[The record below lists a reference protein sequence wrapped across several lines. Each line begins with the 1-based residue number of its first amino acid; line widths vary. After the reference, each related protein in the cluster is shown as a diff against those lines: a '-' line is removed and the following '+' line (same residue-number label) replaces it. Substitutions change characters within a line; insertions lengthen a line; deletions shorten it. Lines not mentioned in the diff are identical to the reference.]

1 MKQYRDY
8 YFKKAKQENYP
19 ARSVYKLKEIDARFK
34 LLKRGFKVLD
44 LGASPGSWTL
54 FCSKKVG
61 PSGFVVGVDLNP
73 LKITLPKGV
82 YFFQD
87 DVFSPSDSLKQ
98 QFDELGEFDL
108 VLSDMA
114 PKTTG
119 IKFAD
124 QARSYD
130 LAVEALFVAKKWLK
144 QGGNFVVKI
153 FVGPDVPEFL
163 KQTREI
169 FKQVKQFKPKSSRSE
184 SKEIFIIGLK
194 KI

>member
-98 QFDELGEFDL
+98 QFDELGGFDL

-130 LAVEALFVAKKWLK
+130 LAVEALLVAKKWLK

-153 FVGPDVPEFL
+153 FVGPDVSEFL